1 MPAATAVVVVA
12 LCLNAADALRSAPD
26 YLAYFNIFVK
36 PENAWRLLTDSNLD
50 WGQGLIALRAY
61 QQQHPQ
67 EPLYLAYFG
76 RSLPGCTAFEQLL
89 SPQRT
94 GQRLIVAGASCLTGQ
109 VLDQVGSYPGCSF
122 IDRSACWI
130 ALCGCSTRR
139 RNEKDG
145 RSQKG

>member
-1 MPAATAVVVVA
+1 MPAAIAVVVVA
-12 LCLNAADALRSAPD
+12 FCLNAADALRSAPD

-76 RSLPGCTAFEQLL
+76 PVAPRLYGIRATALPPTN
-89 SPQRT
+89 
-94 GQRLIVAGASCLTGQ
+94 
-109 VLDQVGSYPGCSF
+109 GSK
-122 IDRSACWI
+122 A
-130 ALCGCSTRR
+130 
-139 RNEKDG
+139 
-145 RSQKG
+145 